1 MDRSLKKFMDISL
14 LAIIFLFLI
23 CVAFIFLNKFSTLGV
38 YNAILLILTAVTIVI
53 MLLFILSV
61 AAVFYSCKE
70 NRVYKNAMW
79 LVNVGLRLVF
89 PIAIFLA
96 GLFKNNRDMVRRL
109 YIELNNILVKSHKKR
124 YMPEN
129 VLMLLPHCLQN
140 SKCIYKVTSD
150 IGNCRKCGGCCIGEM
165 TDAVGKTGVKM
176 RIVTG
181 GTAARGIVER
191 ERPELVISVACERDL
206 ASGIADVSGTPVIGV
221 LNFRPNG
228 PCFNTTVN
236 IDILAKE
243 IQSVLI

>member
-1 MDRSLKKFMDISL
+1 MKKFMDISL

-23 CVAFIFLNKFSTLGV
+23 CAAFVFLNKFSTLGM
-38 YNAILLILTAVTIVI
+38 YNAILLILTAATVAV

-70 NRVYKNAMW
+70 NRVYKNVMW
-79 LVNVGLRLVF
+79 LVNLGLRMVF

-96 GLFKNNRDMVRRL
+96 GIFKNNRDLVRRL
-109 YIELNNILVKSHKKR
+109 YIEVNNILVKSRKKR
-124 YMPEN
+124 YIPEK

-150 IGNCRKCGGCCIGEM
+150 IGNCRKCGGCCVGEL
-165 TDAVGKTGVKM
+165 TDAAGKAGIKM

-181 GTAARGIVER
+181 GTAARGIIER

-206 ASGIADVSGTPVIGV
+206 ASGIADVSRTPVIGV
-221 LNFRPNG
+221 LNLRPNG

-236 IDILAKE
+236 IDVLTKE
-243 IQSVLI
+243 IESVLI